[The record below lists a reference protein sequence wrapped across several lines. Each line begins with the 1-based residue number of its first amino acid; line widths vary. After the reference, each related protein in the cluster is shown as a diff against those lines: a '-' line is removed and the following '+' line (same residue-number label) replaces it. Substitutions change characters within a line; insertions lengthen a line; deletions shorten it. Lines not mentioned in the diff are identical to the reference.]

1 MPVHCPNCGAILAEG
16 TPVCPR
22 CGKKLPG
29 DRLSRREVS
38 TLIAETLR
46 IVLMPLGIALLVGG
60 SCLLLFIL
68 L

>member
-1 MPVHCPNCGAILAEG
+1 MPAHCPKCGAILAER

-29 DRLSRREVS
+29 DNLSWREIS
-38 TLIAETLR
+38 ALIAETIR

-60 SCLLLFIL
+60 SCLLLFL
-68 L
+68 LF